1 MKCETS
7 VVIEEVI
14 LNFDIADTFNN
25 FFFVNIVL
33 NV

>member
-14 LNFDIADTFNN
+14 SNFDIADTFNN
-25 FFFVNIVL
+25 FFCKYGS
-33 NV
+33 